1 MRTSQPVPHWPL
13 AATISP
19 GRLHSQRL
27 SVRPWLSHV
36 ALTWQLIRLVAL
48 QVNGLVAESMDDEV
62 SALLS
67 DVVVAQCEASV
78 EANLSLLG
86 ILFAR
91 SANESRETVIIRF
104 DWNVLLNCLFHCL
117 PLSPGRCDRNR
128 FGPKSFRANRSDYW
142 QMAFY
147 LKYLSRITNR

>member
-1 MRTSQPVPHWPL
+1 MFYSIEFDNIMLCVWLIYPWHDVWLMRTFRPVPHWPL

-19 GRLHSQRL
+19 GRLRSQRL
-27 SVRPWLSHV
+27 SVRPWSNHV

-48 QVNGLVAESMDDEV
+48 QVNGPVAESMDDEV

-78 EANLSLLG
+78 GANLSLLR

-91 SANESRETVIIRF
+91 SANESKQTVSIRF
-104 DWNVLLNCLFHCL
+104 YSNGLVE
-117 PLSPGRCDRNR
+117 SPT
-128 FGPKSFRANRSDYW
+128 PVSRS
-142 QMAFY
+142 M
-147 LKYLSRITNR
+147 